1 MDEEL
6 VMTDQDILAFTK
18 CGDLALI
25 FFLDNQ
31 HKILYI
37 YIMETEITKTELIQT
52 IISEIDFLENE
63 QLLRLYREVYG
74 DIHDEQVD
82 WDE

>member
-1 MDEEL
+1 
-6 VMTDQDILAFTK
+6 
-18 CGDLALI
+18 
-25 FFLDNQ
+25 
-31 HKILYI
+31 
-37 YIMETEITKTELIQT
+37 METEWNTTRITKTEVIEA

-74 DIHDEQVD
+74 DIHDEQVE